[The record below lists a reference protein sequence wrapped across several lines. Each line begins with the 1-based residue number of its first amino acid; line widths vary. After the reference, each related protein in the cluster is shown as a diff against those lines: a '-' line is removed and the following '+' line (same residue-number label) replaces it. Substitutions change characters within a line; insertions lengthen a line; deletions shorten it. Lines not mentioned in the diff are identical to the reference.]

1 VAPATGTAAA
11 GDGQGS
17 VTVTPA
23 TCLISG
29 EKVTVTA
36 TGLSPFNTTTN
47 PIGTI
52 LECNTNASQPTESL
66 LGKAIPDSCTGALA
80 NSFTPTASGSLAATT
95 FSIVEGTTGPPVANT
110 TDSAGNPGATDAA
123 KYPCGPAADTCV
135 LAVGDLAGDEITVPI
150 SFNTNVPI
158 VQTTTTTPG
167 AATKSAA
174 KTSAT
179 KAGSGSL
186 AFTGTGP
193 GLWWLGLIGVILMAF
208 GGFVLVVIEGP
219 RRRMRLAQARVQSQ

>member
-1 VAPATGTAAA
+1 
-11 GDGQGS
+11 
-17 VTVTPA
+17 
-23 TCLISG
+23 
-29 EKVTVTA
+29 VTA
-36 TGLSPFNTTTN
+36 TGLTPYSSKNLL
-47 PIGTI
+47 GTV

-66 LGKAIPDSCTGALA
+66 DGTNIPDSCTGALA
-80 NSFTPTASGSLAATT
+80 NSFTPNAGGTLSTT
-95 FSIVEGTTGPPVANT
+95 FSIVEGTTGPPVANI

-123 KYPCGPAADTCV
+123 KYPCGPAADSCV
-135 LAVGDLAGDEITVPI
+135 LAVGDLGGDQISVPI

-158 VQTTTTTPG
+158 VQTTTTVAG
-167 AATKSAA
+167 AATKAAA

-179 KAGSGSL
+179 KAGSSSL

-219 RRRMRLAQARVQSQ
+219 RRRLRVAQARVQSQ